1 MKSSS
6 NLTASWIWHR
16 QDSYTP
22 YHQVILARRSF
33 RLAQAAP
40 GMLKIAVDGGYR
52 LLINEQWV
60 ADGPARSWPE
70 HFQYDDMDV
79 TPYLRK
85 GNNEIKVI
93 ARHWQV
99 GDFHTRPQQAGLLV
113 QLDLMLPPLP
123 LRARHTQG
131 TPVGR
136 GRGGDEALSGG
147 RTRRIAS
154 DERWQTAWLPAWAAN
169 TPKVSIQMEPQE
181 LYDARRA
188 PAPSGAPRV
197 SGAPGVEDRLKFT
210 PAAVLFPSHTPAGAP
225 GADSPWQDLHARD
238 VALLARRP
246 LHPQRFIG
254 ASLVK
259 HADDLNFCLP
269 AVRLAVHEVHPGV
282 GGLRQSQAGPAQPV
296 EANHFTSA
304 AGGMATVLDLAAQAT
319 IQLALE
325 GMLASI
331 DGTINEDGIY
341 PLAAGQHSL
350 QAFAWPMFGH
360 RKERSLR
367 IVAPPAG
374 LQLTNPL
381 EAGHANPWVYLAM
394 PQFALV
400 EDDMDWMWF
409 GGPEGRRDAAAQDY
423 GRAVEACLTQSFAA
437 GAPKPFSARLMPAE
451 EMFVTDTHWQFV
463 QRQVLENAASL
474 VECPAAVLHDNPE
487 MTTVHPPSAAYP
499 ADIELA
505 YDLGQQT
512 VGYFEFEL
520 EAPAGVQVDL
530 YAVEYLKPDGTIQHT
545 GDNHNGLRYI
555 TRAGHN
561 HFVSLKRRAGRY
573 LFLTLRGLPYAPTG
587 VRSSGSAKRG
597 LPAPIQLRLLR
608 VIESTYP
615 AEHRAFFEC
624 SDANLGRIWQIS
636 TRTLELCM
644 EDTFTD
650 CPLYEQTYWVG
661 DARNESIFAYD
672 AFGATDIALRCLR
685 LAGQSLER
693 YPLAGGQVPSSW
705 DMLLPAWSFL
715 WGVAAWDYYFYTADR
730 AALAELWP
738 WVVRNLQGAEGLLD
752 THGLFSGKF
761 WNMFDWTP
769 VDDQHPTVLHNSL
782 LLAGAVAA
790 AQKMAN
796 VLEDRPRA
804 AWLDGL
810 RARLA
815 AAINRWWNPEK
826 GAYPDSI
833 HEDGSPS
840 ASTCMHTSFLALLYD
855 VIPAELRAVA
865 LGNLLAPPEGM
876 VRVGSPF
883 AIMYLYEALAKAGR
897 PEAILRSIYENY
909 LPMLADG
916 ATTVWE
922 VFPTSGDR
930 PGGFPTRSHTHAWS
944 SAPVHFLPQVVL
956 GIRQTAP
963 GGEAYTISPWAGE
976 LAWARG
982 AICTARG
989 LLEVSWR
996 RTGKQLE
1003 IIVTAPEGTAVRFER
1018 NPSLEGLDIR
1028 TQVTRR

>member
-33 RLAQAAP
+33 RLAEAAP

-52 LLINEQWV
+52 LLINEVWV

-70 HFQYDDMDV
+70 HFQYDEMDV
-79 TPYLRK
+79 TPYLRT

-113 QLDLMLPPLP
+113 QLDLKLPPS
-123 LRARHTQG
+123 G
-131 TPVGR
+131 TPEGR
-136 GRGGDEALSGG
+136 TKRGGDEALSSG

-181 LYDARRA
+181 LYDAR
-188 PAPSGAPRV
+188 
-197 SGAPGVEDRLKFT
+197 VEDRLTFT
-210 PAAVLFPSHTPAGAP
+210 PAAVFYPAHTPSGAR
-225 GADSPWQDLHARD
+225 APWQDLHARD

-269 AVRLAVHEVHPGV
+269 AVRLT
-282 GGLRQSQAGPAQPV
+282 QAGPAKPV

-304 AGGMATVLDLAAQAT
+304 AGGMAAVLELPAPAK
-319 IQLALE
+319 IHLALE

-341 PLAAGQHSL
+341 PLAAGPHSL

-360 RKERSLR
+360 RKERTLR
-367 IVAPPAG
+367 ITAPPAG
-374 LQLTNPL
+374 LRLSNPL

-400 EDDMDWMWF
+400 EDDMAWMWF
-409 GGPEGRRDAAAQDY
+409 EGPEGRRDAAAQDY
-423 GRAVEACLTQSFAA
+423 GRAVETCLTQSFAA
-437 GAPKPFSARLMPAE
+437 GAPQPFAARPMPAE

-463 QRQVLENAASL
+463 QRQVLENASSL
-474 VECPAAVLHDNPE
+474 VEKPAALMHETPE
-487 MTTVHPPSAAYP
+487 MTTVHPPSTASP

-530 YAVEYLKPDGTIQHT
+530 YAVEYVKPDGTIQHT

-573 LFLTLRGLPYAPTG
+573 LFLTLRGMSAP
-587 VRSSGSAKRG
+587 V
-597 LPAPIQLRLLR
+597 QLRLLR

-685 LAGQSLER
+685 LAAQSLER

-715 WGVAAWDYYFYTADR
+715 WGAAVWDYYFYTADR

-752 THGLFSGKF
+752 AHGLLSGKF

-796 VLEDRPRA
+796 VLDDRPRA

-815 AAINRWWNPEK
+815 AAINRWWDPEK
-826 GAYPDSI
+826 GSYPDSI

-855 VIPAELRAVA
+855 VIPAELRNAA
-865 LGNLLAPPEGM
+865 LGNLLAPPESM

-883 AIMYLYEALAKAGR
+883 AIMYLYEALAKEGR
-897 PEAILRSIYENY
+897 PEAILQSIYENY

-956 GIRQTAP
+956 GIHQTAP
-963 GGEAYTISPWAGE
+963 GGEACTVSPWAGE

-989 LLEVSWR
+989 LLEVSWLR
-996 RTGKQLE
+996 SGKQLE
-1003 IIVTAPEGTAVRFER
+1003 IIVTAPEGTAVSFES
-1018 NPSLEGLDIR
+1018 NPSLEGLEIH